1 MIITAPLSVARH
13 IECDQK
19 WLITRQPQTIEGI
32 RWVPELAPSK
42 QLFARYM
49 KEWKGKRPEEY
60 WSMYVEAFERELKTE
75 EKLEALRELW
85 KLSSQGLTVALL
97 CFCTKHHFCHR
108 SLVGN
113 FLVSFGVE
121 VEEHKSRQTAMFR

>member
-97 CFCTKHHFCHR
+97 CYCPKPEYCHR

-113 FLVSFGVE
+113 FLRSFGVT
-121 VEEHKSRQTAMFR
+121 VEEHVPKQAVIFE